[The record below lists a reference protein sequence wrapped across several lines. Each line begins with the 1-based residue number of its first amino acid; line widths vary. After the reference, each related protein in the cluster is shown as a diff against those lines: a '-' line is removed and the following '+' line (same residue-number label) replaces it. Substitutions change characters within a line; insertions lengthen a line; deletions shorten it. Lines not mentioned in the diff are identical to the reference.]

1 MCIFGYVSK
10 YLVHGTWNLLFAC
23 QIPNG
28 WHEFYS
34 NTSNNLSAFSPH
46 QLNFALK
53 VDALSRKK
61 KADWGPHSHS
71 QINLSSPFN
80 GKRRRRSR
88 RNMNNTTVAERY
100 VDPQDNLTCP
110 DYTDF
115 DKELIANTDYW
126 LDGVIKVSLAI
137 WGLLSNVIG
146 LVVLNRPKMKNSF
159 NVNLSALAVIDVIY
173 LTLEIFKTLYMR

>member
-1 MCIFGYVSK
+1 
-10 YLVHGTWNLLFAC
+10 
-23 QIPNG
+23 
-28 WHEFYS
+28 
-34 NTSNNLSAFSPH
+34 
-46 QLNFALK
+46 
-53 VDALSRKK
+53 
-61 KADWGPHSHS
+61 
-71 QINLSSPFN
+71 
-80 GKRRRRSR
+80 
-88 RNMNNTTVAERY
+88 MNNTTVAQRY